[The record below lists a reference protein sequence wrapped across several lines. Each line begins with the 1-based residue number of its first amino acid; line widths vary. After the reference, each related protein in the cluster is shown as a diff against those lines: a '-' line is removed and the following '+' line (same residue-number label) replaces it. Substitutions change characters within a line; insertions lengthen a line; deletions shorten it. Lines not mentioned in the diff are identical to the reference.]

1 MWQLG
6 CHRDIAMKIVD
17 GKRMGSVTIFE
28 DTLML
33 AEVVGDVI
41 LNSGHLELKGK
52 VLGNLFVR
60 QGTCRLMGIVRGNL
74 ENELGDVEVFGTVH
88 GKVIT
93 KKGYT
98 YVNPGSKVG
107 AIENAPARREELR
120 EELLRT

>member
-1 MWQLG
+1 MPQR
-6 CHRDIAMKIVD
+6 CSMKIVD
-17 GKRMGSVTIFE
+17 GKRMGSVTVFE

-60 QGTCRLMGIVRGNL
+60 EGTCRMLGIVRGNL
-74 ENELGDVEVFGTVH
+74 ENERGDVEVFGTVH

-93 KKGYT
+93 KNGYT

-107 AIENAPARREELR
+107 SIENSAPPRKEEPR
-120 EELLRT
+120 AVST

>member
-1 MWQLG
+1 MPQG
-6 CHRDIAMKIVD
+6 YSMKIID

-41 LNSGHLELKGK
+41 VNSGHLEFKGK

-60 QGTCRLMGIVRGNL
+60 KGTCRMLGIVRGNL
-74 ENELGDVEVFGTVH
+74 ENEKGDVEVFGAVH

-93 KKGYT
+93 KNGYT

-107 AIENAPARREELR
+107 FIENSVPAKREE
-120 EELLRT
+120 TKAVSA

>member
-1 MWQLG
+1 
-6 CHRDIAMKIVD
+6 MKIVD
-17 GKRMGSVTIFE
+17 GKRMGSVTVFE

-41 LNSGHLELKGK
+41 LNSGHLELKGR

-60 QGTCRLMGIVRGNL
+60 KGTCRMLGIVRGNL
-74 ENELGDVEVFGTVH
+74 ENEMGDVEVFGAVH

-93 KKGYT
+93 KNGYT

-107 AIENAPARREELR
+107 GIEHAAPEKKEEAK
-120 EELLRT
+120 EEAASA

>member
-1 MWQLG
+1 MRSLG
-6 CHRDIAMKIVD
+6 TTVDIAMKILD
-17 GKRMGSVTIFE
+17 GKRMGSVTVFE

-33 AEVVGDVI
+33 GEVVGDVI

-60 QGTCRLMGIVRGNL
+60 KGTCRMMGIVRGNL
-74 ENELGDVEVFGTVH
+74 ENEKGDVEVFGAVH

-93 KKGYT
+93 KNGYT

-107 AIENAPARREELR
+107 SIESAVPVMKEESKEAIGI
-120 EELLRT
+120 

>member
-1 MWQLG
+1 
-6 CHRDIAMKIVD
+6 MKIVD
-17 GKRMGSVTIFE
+17 GKRMGSVTVFE

-60 QGTCRLMGIVRGNL
+60 KGTCRMLGIVRGNL
-74 ENELGDVEVFGTVH
+74 ENERGDVEVFGAVH

-93 KKGYT
+93 KNGYT

-107 AIENAPARREELR
+107 AIENAAPAKKEVPKEEAVS
-120 EELLRT
+120 T

>member
-1 MWQLG
+1 MSLLG
-6 CHRDIAMKIVD
+6 TTNGVAMKILD
-17 GKRMGSVTIFE
+17 GKRMGSVTVFE

-60 QGTCRLMGIVRGNL
+60 KGTCRMLGIVRGNL
-74 ENELGDVEVFGTVH
+74 ENERGDVEVFGAVH

-93 KKGYT
+93 KNGYT

-107 AIENAPARREELR
+107 SIESAAPAKKEESK
-120 EELLRT
+120 EAVST

>member
-1 MWQLG
+1 
-6 CHRDIAMKIVD
+6 MKIVD
-17 GKRMGSVTIFE
+17 GKRMGSVTVFE

-60 QGTCRLMGIVRGNL
+60 KGTCRMLGIVRGNL
-74 ENELGDVEVFGTVH
+74 ENERGDVEVFGAVH

-93 KKGYT
+93 KNGYT

-107 AIENAPARREELR
+107 SIESAALAKKEEPK
-120 EELLRT
+120 EAVST

>member
-1 MWQLG
+1 
-6 CHRDIAMKIVD
+6 MKIVD
-17 GKRMGSVTIFE
+17 GKRMGSVTVFE

-41 LNSGHLELKGK
+41 LNRGHLELKGK

-60 QGTCRLMGIVRGNL
+60 EGTCRMLGIVRGNL
-74 ENELGDVEVFGTVH
+74 ENESGDVEVFGTVH

-93 KKGYT
+93 KNGYT

-107 AIENAPARREELR
+107 AVENAMPARKEEAK
-120 EELLRT
+120 EAVST

>member
-1 MWQLG
+1 
-6 CHRDIAMKIVD
+6 MKIVD
-17 GKRMGSVTIFE
+17 GKRMGSVTVFE

-60 QGTCRLMGIVRGNL
+60 KGTCRMLGIVRGNL
-74 ENELGDVEVFGTVH
+74 ENENGDVEVFGAVH

-93 KKGYT
+93 KNGYT

-107 AIENAPARREELR
+107 AIVSAAPAKREETT
-120 EELLRT
+120 EEAVST